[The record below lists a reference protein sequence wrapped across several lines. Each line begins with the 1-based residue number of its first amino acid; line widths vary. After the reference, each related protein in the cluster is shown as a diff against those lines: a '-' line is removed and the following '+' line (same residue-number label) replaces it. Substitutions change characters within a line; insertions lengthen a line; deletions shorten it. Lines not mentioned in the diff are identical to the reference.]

1 MSLCVV
7 VLIGHDSSWRV
18 CIFHY
23 HKIHYFG
30 LNLFSFLPIV
40 SRSFAPSFSLS
51 SFVAISLD
59 WCLSLYRFD
68 AFKCFLTSLRPFKGY
83 QVIYSS
89 RSLSLWKGNSFVNCI
104 NPPLPHNFE
113 TLYPGSSMPRT
124 YSQELYGF
132 VITDEFDPGN
142 TLLMQ
147 QLYNLGLF
155 CRNLCRK
162 MNFC

>member
-1 MSLCVV
+1 MLWWI
-7 VLIGHDSSWRV
+7 IGHDSSWRV
-18 CIFHY
+18 WCIFHD

-30 LNLFSFLPIV
+30 FNLFSFLPIV

-104 NPPLPHNFE
+104 NPPCPITLKLYTQVVVCQGPIPKNFTGLWLQTNL
-113 TLYPGSSMPRT
+113 TL
-124 YSQELYGF
+124 
-132 VITDEFDPGN
+132 VIHF
-142 TLLMQ
+142 
-147 QLYNLGLF
+147 
-155 CRNLCRK
+155 
-162 MNFC
+162 